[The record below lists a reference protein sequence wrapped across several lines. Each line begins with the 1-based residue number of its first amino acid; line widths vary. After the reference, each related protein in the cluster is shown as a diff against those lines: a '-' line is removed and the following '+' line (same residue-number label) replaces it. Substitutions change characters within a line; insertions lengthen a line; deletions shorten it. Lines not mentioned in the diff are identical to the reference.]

1 MLESIRLHYYLSS
14 PFNIAVYASQNL
26 RKGEKLILSS
36 VLIPKILDDLIISLL
51 FRENR
56 TRFYTGLGHNLICT
70 WKLHRFDN
78 GQSKESLMLLEH
90 TADILKFQD
99 AQICTRLL
107 VIRFIP
113 QTTIDEVIDNAP
125 VINLQTFIL
134 RRFDQ
139 LQALRNIDL
148 ELPVQGSDLKDA
160 EAMPRVVVRFI
171 VEPTV
176 VVYLCLWDDAAEMF
190 KGLINQVIE
199 PSLSWWSVV
208 TTVNPKIFGGN
219 LYINST
225 PAAKF
230 YFDTNLP
237 AIAEFTARKSSLR
250 SFPLYRY
257 QGWDKKKELV
267 SIRDLNKFISNSDEQ
282 TQEADFICKA
292 RVVEVLQQ
300 NGWSFFSCTGCSRK
314 LDKSGSQDF

>member
-78 GQSKESLMLLEH
+78 GQSKESLMLLE
-90 TADILKFQD
+90 L
-99 AQICTRLL
+99 
-107 VIRFIP
+107 
-113 QTTIDEVIDNAP
+113 
-125 VINLQTFIL
+125 
-134 RRFDQ
+134 
-139 LQALRNIDL
+139 
-148 ELPVQGSDLKDA
+148 QGSDLKDA

-171 VEPTV
+171 IEPTV

-282 TQEADFICKA
+282 EADFICKA